1 MRDGG
6 MRDGGMRDGGDSI
19 TVEVVR
25 NRLESI
31 VREMGEVIL
40 RTSRSSV
47 AHHGRDFSCGIFD
60 AQAEMLALGTSIA
73 IHIFPVGF
81 QLRALLARFG
91 GDILPGDIFIGNDPR
106 DGGLHPN
113 DVLLAVPVF
122 YDGDMVAFSTTR
134 VHHYD
139 VGGMVP
145 GSISGNATEMY
156 QEGLRIPIIRMGRGN
171 EIDPNIMDLVLNNVR
186 VPVEMRGDLLAQLAG
201 CRVGAQRIVTM
212 VERYG
217 KDRVRVIWSGVLD
230 SYERRARALISRL
243 PNRSLVHEGYL
254 DSDGVTPGHL
264 RIRTVVRIENGGV
277 TVDYTG
283 SSPQTGGPNNVT
295 LPMGASY
302 GFMGVKAALDPSG
315 PINSGY
321 LRPIETIVPEGTIL
335 NARPPAAAGGQQ
347 EVGQAAI
354 SAMVALAEVV
364 PERVSSEEG
373 SSTHHMTCSGTD
385 TRFGCP
391 RPFIFY
397 GSDPGGGGARV
408 DRDGMDYV
416 RPIRSGNTNARGIEV
431 LERTYPVTFLGM
443 SLRRDSGGPGRFRGG
458 LGTIREYRIPS
469 DGTFSLMGEHA
480 MIPPAGVFGGY
491 PGALSRFEVLRAGET
506 VPVSPVHGSKATAFP
521 LKAGDVLRI
530 SSQGA
535 GGWGDPLEREPLRV
549 LDDVLDGRVS
559 RGQAADLYGVIL
571 DEAGEAVDTTAT
583 IRKRRDLASA
593 RLYLGVTRGGDSE
606 FHGGVRMAWVGNAAA
621 RRIGAPPI
629 GPHRLAEAFAG
640 GKPAPFRFSV
650 ALRPHLP
657 DDALELD
664 REAWGDLGLEAG
676 DRLLVRRLWSPDC

>member
-1 MRDGG
+1 MRPVAGDI
-6 MRDGGMRDGGDSI
+6 DSI

-60 AQAEMLALGTSIA
+60 ARAEMLALGTSIA

-91 GDILPGDIFIGNDPR
+91 GDILPGDIFVGNDPR

-122 YDGDMVAFSTTR
+122 YDDEMVAFSTTR

-156 QEGLRIPIIRMGRGN
+156 QEGLRIPIIRMGRDN
-171 EIDPNIMDLVLNNVR
+171 EIDPNIMDLILNNVR

-201 CRVGAQRIVTM
+201 CRVGAQRITSM

-217 KDRVRVIWSGVLD
+217 RERVRRIWSGVLD
-230 SYERRARALISRL
+230 SYERRCRALISRL
-243 PNRSLVHEGYL
+243 PNRTLVHEGYL
-254 DSDGVTPGHL
+254 DSDGVAPGHL
-264 RIRTVVRIENGGV
+264 RIRTVVRIEDGGV

-321 LRPIETIVPEGTIL
+321 LRPIRTIVPEGTIL
-335 NARPPAAAGGQQ
+335 NAMAPAAAGGQQ

-373 SSTHHMTCSGTD
+373 SSTHHMTCSGAD
-385 TRFGCP
+385 TRFGSP

-397 GSDPGGGGARV
+397 GSDPGGGGARA

-431 LERTYPVTFLGM
+431 LERAYPLTFLGM
-443 SLRRDSGGPGRFRGG
+443 SLRSDSGGPGRFRGG
-458 LGTIREYRIPS
+458 LGTVREYRIPS

-491 PGALSRFEVLRAGET
+491 PGALARFEVLRDGET
-506 VPVSPVHGSKATAFP
+506 VPISPVHGSKATAFP

-530 SSQGA
+530 CSQGA
-535 GGWGDPLEREPLRV
+535 GGWGDPLEREPGRV

-559 RGQAADLYGVIL
+559 RAQAADLYGVLL
-571 DEAGEAVDTTAT
+571 DDAGEAVDLPAT
-583 IRKRRDLASA
+583 LRKRRDLASA
-593 RLYLGVTRGGDSE
+593 RLYLRAARGGGPE
-606 FHGGVRMAWVGNAAA
+606 FHMGVRVAWVGEAAA
-621 RRIGAPPI
+621 RRIGAPPY
-629 GPHRLAEAFAG
+629 GTHRLAEGFARPLSDNLQ
-640 GKPAPFRFSV
+640 PAPFRFSV
-650 ALRPHLP
+650 AVLPHLAE
-657 DDALELD
+657 DAIELD
-664 REAWGDLGLEAG
+664 REAWEDLGLGHG
-676 DRLLVRRLWSPDC
+676 DRLLVRPLWSPDC

>member
-1 MRDGG
+1 MRNDTGTS
-6 MRDGGMRDGGDSI
+6 DPI
-19 TVEVVR
+19 TIEVVR
-25 NRLESI
+25 NRLESV

-47 AHHGRDFSCGIFD
+47 VHHGRDFSCGIFNAD
-60 AQAEMLALGTSIA
+60 AEMLALGTSIA

-91 GDILPGDIFIGNDPR
+91 EDILPGDIFIGNDPQ

-113 DVLLAVPVF
+113 DVLVAVPVF

-171 EIDPNIMDLVLNNVR
+171 EIDPNIMDLILNNVR

-201 CRVGAQRIVTM
+201 CRVGAQRIVSM

-217 KDRVRVIWSGVLD
+217 KERVRLIWGDVLD
-230 SYERRARALISRL
+230 SYERRCRALISQL

-254 DSDGVTPGHL
+254 DSDGVSPGHL
-264 RIRTVVRIENGGV
+264 LIRTTVRIEDGGV
-277 TVDYTG
+277 VVDYTG
-283 SSPQTGGPNNVT
+283 SSPQTAGPNNVT

-321 LRPIETIVPEGTIL
+321 LRPIQTIVPEGTIL
-335 NARPPAAAGGQQ
+335 NARPPTAVGGQQ

-385 TRFGCP
+385 TRFGEP
-391 RPFIFY
+391 RRFIFY
-397 GSDPGGGGARV
+397 GSDPGGGGARA

-431 LERTYPVTFLGM
+431 LERTYPLTFLGM

-458 LGTIREYRIPS
+458 LGTVREYRTPS
-469 DGTFSLMGEHA
+469 DGLFSLMGEHA
-480 MIPPAGVFGGY
+480 MIPPAGIFGGY
-491 PGALSRFEVLRAGET
+491 PGALSRFEVLRDGEI

-521 LKAGDVLRI
+521 LNAGDVLRI
-530 SSQGA
+530 CSQGA
-535 GGWGDPLEREPLRV
+535 GGWGDPLERDPQRV

-559 RGQAADLYGVIL
+559 PGQAADLYGVIV
-571 DEAGEAVDTTAT
+571 DEASETVDSPAT
-583 IRKRRDLASA
+583 VRKRSDLAAA
-593 RLYLGVTRGGDSE
+593 RLYLKATLGGEPE
-606 FHGGVRMAWVGNAAA
+606 FHRGVRVARVGDAVAH
-621 RRIGAPPI
+621 RIGD
-629 GPHRLAEAFAG
+629 GELAEAFVG
-640 GKPAPFRFSV
+640 EHPAPFRFSV
-650 ALRPHLP
+650 AVGPGLQ

-664 REAWGDLGLEAG
+664 REAWGDLGLENGA
-676 DRLLVRRLWSPDC
+676 RLLVRRLWSPDC

>member
-1 MRDGG
+1 MRAGAG
-6 MRDGGMRDGGDSI
+6 GGDSI

-60 AQAEMLALGTSIA
+60 ARAEMLALGTSIA

-91 GDILPGDIFIGNDPR
+91 DDILTGDIFVGNDPR

-122 YDGDMVAFSTTR
+122 YDGQMVAFSTTR

-171 EIDPNIMDLVLNNVR
+171 EIDPNIMDLILNNVR

-201 CRVGAQRIVTM
+201 CRVGAQRITSM

-217 KDRVRVIWSGVLD
+217 KERVRSIWSGVLD
-230 SYERRARALISRL
+230 SYERRCRALISRL
-243 PNRSLVHEGYL
+243 PNRTLVHEGYL
-254 DSDGVTPGHL
+254 DSDGVAPGHL
-264 RIRTVVRIENGGV
+264 RIRTVVRIEDGGV

-385 TRFGCP
+385 TRFGRP

-397 GSDPGGGGARV
+397 GSDPGGGGARA

-431 LERTYPVTFLGM
+431 LERAYPLTFLGM
-443 SLRRDSGGPGRFRGG
+443 SLRCDSGGPGRFRGG
-458 LGTIREYRIPS
+458 LGTVREYRIPS

-491 PGALSRFEVLRAGET
+491 PGALARFEVLRSGET

-521 LKAGDVLRI
+521 LKAGDVLRVC
-530 SSQGA
+530 SQGA
-535 GGWGDPLEREPLRV
+535 GGWGDPLEREPDSV

-559 RGQAADLYGVIL
+559 RAQAAGVYGVVL
-571 DEAGEAVDTTAT
+571 DAPGETVDTTAT

-593 RLYLGVTRGGDSE
+593 RLYLRAARGGDPE
-606 FHGGVRMAWVGNAAA
+606 FHGGVRIAWVGSAVA

-640 GKPAPFRFSV
+640 PFSNKLKPAPFRFSV
-650 ALRPHLP
+650 ALRGHLAE
-657 DDALELD
+657 DAIELD
-664 REAWGDLGLEAG
+664 REAWEDLGLSEG
-676 DRLLVRRLWSPDC
+676 DSLLVRSLWSPDC